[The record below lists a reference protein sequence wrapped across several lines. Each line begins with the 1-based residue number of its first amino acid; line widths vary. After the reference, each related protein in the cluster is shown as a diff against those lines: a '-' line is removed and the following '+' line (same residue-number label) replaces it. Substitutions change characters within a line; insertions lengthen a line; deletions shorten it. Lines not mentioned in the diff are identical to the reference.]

1 MSTHLFHL
9 ARNLKFSRFTI
20 DVLTERLE
28 QLNSRCPEEY
38 GPVLMETKLG
48 VQHCEHLHDELRD
61 RLCGAQALDS
71 SSIACLVS
79 AFEELNRRIMD
90 LIAQCNA
97 FDFEGPQRSV

>member
-9 ARNLKFSRFTI
+9 ARKLKFSRFTI

-28 QLNSRCPEEY
+28 QLNRRCPEEY
-38 GPVLMETKLG
+38 GPVLMETKRG
-48 VQHCEHLHDELRD
+48 VQHCDHLHDDLRD

-71 SSIACLVS
+71 GSIASLVT
-79 AFEELNRRIMD
+79 AFEELNRRVMD

-97 FDFEGPQRSV
+97 FDFEGPHRGV